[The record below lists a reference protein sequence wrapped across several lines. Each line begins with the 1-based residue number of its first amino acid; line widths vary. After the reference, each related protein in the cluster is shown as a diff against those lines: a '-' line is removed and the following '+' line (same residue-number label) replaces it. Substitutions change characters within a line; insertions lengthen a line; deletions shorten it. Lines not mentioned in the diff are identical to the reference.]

1 MLKYQFPA
9 VKGCQAGKDY
19 YICMV
24 PLGLMSKIFA
34 TDSSDVPAEYRAQRK
49 LNEARIPEICGYIL
63 SNRDSYVFSALAA
76 SVDGDMKF
84 VPADSNENAGLLEID
99 MTASFLINDGQHR
112 KAAIEAAI
120 AEDESLKEETI
131 SIVLYKD
138 QGLQRSQQMFTDLN
152 KHAVT
157 TSKSL
162 NTLYESK
169 DSVALITK
177 NVVNSISFLR
187 KYTDKEKDNLSKYSS
202 NIFTLNTF
210 YTANKR
216 ICKVIYDQDNA
227 EKLVYTF
234 WNHVV
239 VNMREWN
246 EMDSGELSKKSL
258 REDYITT
265 QGLIKGIYLHDT
277 PENTIEHF
285 FGGIVAVEKRIP
297 GSNRQQREL
306 IDGQQRITTTLLLII
321 ALIRKYEKLKDVS
334 NGTLIDN
341 RINKL
346 RQKYLRYDDE
356 INREPITVQKLVL
369 SKADKQYFEDLIEAR
384 ECTERRDSH
393 RRINR
398 AFKKLEKFVAGII
411 DAEATVDAKID
422 ALAKIENIVHNNCTI
437 IFIDSKTRES
447 AYKLFQ
453 VLNDRGAGLTE
464 GDLLKSKTLE
474 VLEKHFSIK
483 QSTVQDAWDEIL
495 QDEPKQIEQFLRYY
509 YASVCG
515 SRVGRTSLYDDF
527 LKQFFPDIVDVDD
540 VSDEATA
547 TKIVDT
553 VNQILREIRT
563 YRKLIAGIWPYEV
576 GQPLTDWDR
585 KRLDILIRFLDFD
598 IVYPLLLAA
607 VQLKQKTFADLV
619 HMLEKFMFR
628 HKSVCNLGHQKLS
641 ELYMQEAV
649 KIRRDPENYRLTG
662 LRTTL
667 KEYIETECTD
677 AVFKVGLSN
686 LKYRTNGGNKP
697 LRYLFSTLN
706 EHIEWY
712 RNGAVGAPAPQKGT
726 VINYDNVTIEHIA
739 SQSPS
744 AAVPGFTSE
753 NIHTLSNLTLL
764 TNGENDRAKN
774 KSYTAKKAIYHDSE
788 YVINKYF
795 DSVDDWSVE
804 SAKAWEQYLQE
815 MVCKVFVV

>member
-84 VPADSNENAGLLEID
+84 VPADSNENAGILEID

-152 KHAVT
+152 K
-157 TSKSL
+157 
-162 NTLYESK
+162 
-169 DSVALITK
+169 
-177 NVVNSISFLR
+177 
-187 KYTDKEKDNLSKYSS
+187 
-202 NIFTLNTF
+202 
-210 YTANKR
+210 
-216 ICKVIYDQDNA
+216 
-227 EKLVYTF
+227 
-234 WNHVV
+234 
-239 VNMREWN
+239 
-246 EMDSGELSKKSL
+246 
-258 REDYITT
+258 
-265 QGLIKGIYLHDT
+265 
-277 PENTIEHF
+277 
-285 FGGIVAVEKRIP
+285 
-297 GSNRQQREL
+297 
-306 IDGQQRITTTLLLII
+306 
-321 ALIRKYEKLKDVS
+321 
-334 NGTLIDN
+334 
-341 RINKL
+341 
-346 RQKYLRYDDE
+346 
-356 INREPITVQKLVL
+356 
-369 SKADKQYFEDLIEAR
+369 
-384 ECTERRDSH
+384 
-393 RRINR
+393 
-398 AFKKLEKFVAGII
+398 
-411 DAEATVDAKID
+411 
-422 ALAKIENIVHNNCTI
+422 
-437 IFIDSKTRES
+437 
-447 AYKLFQ
+447 
-453 VLNDRGAGLTE
+453 
-464 GDLLKSKTLE
+464 
-474 VLEKHFSIK
+474 
-483 QSTVQDAWDEIL
+483 
-495 QDEPKQIEQFLRYY
+495 DEPKQIEQFLRYY
-509 YASVCG
+509 YASACG

>member
-1 MLKYQFPA
+1 M
-9 VKGCQAGKDY
+9 
-19 YICMV
+19 
-24 PLGLMSKIFA
+24 
-34 TDSSDVPAEYRAQRK
+34 
-49 LNEARIPEICGYIL
+49 
-63 SNRDSYVFSALAA
+63 
-76 SVDGDMKF
+76 
-84 VPADSNENAGLLEID
+84 
-99 MTASFLINDGQHR
+99 
-112 KAAIEAAI
+112 
-120 AEDESLKEETI
+120 
-131 SIVLYKD
+131 
-138 QGLQRSQQMFTDLN
+138 
-152 KHAVT
+152 
-157 TSKSL
+157 
-162 NTLYESK
+162 
-169 DSVALITK
+169 
-177 NVVNSISFLR
+177 
-187 KYTDKEKDNLSKYSS
+187 
-202 NIFTLNTF
+202 
-210 YTANKR
+210 
-216 ICKVIYDQDNA
+216 
-227 EKLVYTF
+227 
-234 WNHVV
+234 
-239 VNMREWN
+239 
-246 EMDSGELSKKSL
+246 
-258 REDYITT
+258 
-265 QGLIKGIYLHDT
+265 
-277 PENTIEHF
+277 
-285 FGGIVAVEKRIP
+285 
-297 GSNRQQREL
+297 
-306 IDGQQRITTTLLLII
+306 
-321 ALIRKYEKLKDVS
+321 
-334 NGTLIDN
+334 
-341 RINKL
+341 
-346 RQKYLRYDDE
+346 
-356 INREPITVQKLVL
+356 
-369 SKADKQYFEDLIEAR
+369 
-384 ECTERRDSH
+384 
-393 RRINR
+393 
-398 AFKKLEKFVAGII
+398 
-411 DAEATVDAKID
+411 
-422 ALAKIENIVHNNCTI
+422 AKIENIVHNNCTI

-509 YASVCG
+509 YASACG

-712 RNGAVGAPAPQKGT
+712 RNGAVEAPAPQKGT

>member
-1 MLKYQFPA
+1 M
-9 VKGCQAGKDY
+9 
-19 YICMV
+19 
-24 PLGLMSKIFA
+24 
-34 TDSSDVPAEYRAQRK
+34 
-49 LNEARIPEICGYIL
+49 
-63 SNRDSYVFSALAA
+63 
-76 SVDGDMKF
+76 
-84 VPADSNENAGLLEID
+84 
-99 MTASFLINDGQHR
+99 
-112 KAAIEAAI
+112 
-120 AEDESLKEETI
+120 
-131 SIVLYKD
+131 
-138 QGLQRSQQMFTDLN
+138 
-152 KHAVT
+152 
-157 TSKSL
+157 
-162 NTLYESK
+162 
-169 DSVALITK
+169 
-177 NVVNSISFLR
+177 
-187 KYTDKEKDNLSKYSS
+187 
-202 NIFTLNTF
+202 
-210 YTANKR
+210 
-216 ICKVIYDQDNA
+216 
-227 EKLVYTF
+227 
-234 WNHVV
+234 
-239 VNMREWN
+239 
-246 EMDSGELSKKSL
+246 
-258 REDYITT
+258 
-265 QGLIKGIYLHDT
+265 
-277 PENTIEHF
+277 
-285 FGGIVAVEKRIP
+285 
-297 GSNRQQREL
+297 
-306 IDGQQRITTTLLLII
+306 
-321 ALIRKYEKLKDVS
+321 
-334 NGTLIDN
+334 
-341 RINKL
+341 
-346 RQKYLRYDDE
+346 
-356 INREPITVQKLVL
+356 
-369 SKADKQYFEDLIEAR
+369 
-384 ECTERRDSH
+384 
-393 RRINR
+393 
-398 AFKKLEKFVAGII
+398 
-411 DAEATVDAKID
+411 
-422 ALAKIENIVHNNCTI
+422 
-437 IFIDSKTRES
+437 
-447 AYKLFQ
+447 
-453 VLNDRGAGLTE
+453 
-464 GDLLKSKTLE
+464 
-474 VLEKHFSIK
+474 
-483 QSTVQDAWDEIL
+483 

-509 YASVCG
+509 YASAYG